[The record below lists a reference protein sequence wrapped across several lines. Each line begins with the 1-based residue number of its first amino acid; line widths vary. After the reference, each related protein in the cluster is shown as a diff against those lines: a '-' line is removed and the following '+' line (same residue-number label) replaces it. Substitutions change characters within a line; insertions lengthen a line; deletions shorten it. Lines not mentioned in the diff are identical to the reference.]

1 MFGHFSTLRMKG
13 LTHSSP
19 DYHEVFQL
27 KEKLA
32 GVQFFGP
39 KLMLG
44 KRNGRIIFSKVGSIA
59 WGLSVQ
65 LRGQLN
71 FGT

>member
-32 GVQFFGP
+32 GVQFFWTKTYAG
-39 KLMLG
+39 
-44 KRNGRIIFSKVGSIA
+44 
-59 WGLSVQ
+59 
-65 LRGQLN
+65 
-71 FGT
+71 